1 MDTRT
6 RTIVRYAIVHRE
18 EEIEGAA
25 DYAPY
30 KNQKDAHDV
39 RKAVDKRNP
48 HHAPHRVV
56 RLTIELEEVEA

>member
-1 MDTRT
+1 MDTQT
-6 RTIVRYAIVHRE
+6 RTIVRYAIVHRTE
-18 EEIEGAA
+18 SIEGAA

-30 KNQKDAHDV
+30 KNPEDAHKV

-48 HHAPHRVV
+48 HYAPHRVV